1 MRSAPQPAA
10 DERTTLEQF
19 LDFQRETLLEKCMDL
34 SGEQLATRSVP
45 PSDMSLLGLVRHLAK
60 VERWWFRVQ
69 MCDMPLAPINQDDFE
84 GARAQDW
91 EDDLAVYRA
100 EVAAARDA
108 VRDVPLEALAH
119 GKHAQGITLR
129 WIYLHMIAEYAR
141 HLGHADLLREHVDG
155 RTGL

>member
-60 VERWWFRVQ
+60 VERWWFRMQ
-69 MCDMPLAPINQDDFE
+69 MCGLRLPPIYQNDFD
-84 GARAQDW
+84 GVLGQDW
-91 EDDLAVYRA
+91 EDDLAAYLA

-108 VRDVPLEALAH
+108 VRDSPLDALAQ
-119 GKHAQGITLR
+119 GKHAQGISLR

-141 HLGHADLLREHVDG
+141 HLGHADLLRERVDG
-155 RTGL
+155 RTGV

>member
-69 MCDMPLAPINQDDFE
+69 MCDMPLAPIYQDDFD
-84 GARAQDW
+84 GVLGQNW

-108 VRDVPLEALAH
+108 VRDLPLDALAR
-119 GKHAQGITLR
+119 GKHAQGISLR

-141 HLGHADLLREHVDG
+141 HLGHADLLRERVDG
-155 RTGL
+155 RTGV